1 MRLHRPTLEAVDEME
16 RLDEIEQEFN
26 WKLRRMEE
34 RE

>member
-1 MRLHRPTLEAVDEME
+1 MSPAARKAVAAMK